1 MNPNLKYDIAIVF
14 FLLMSYN
21 KRKNFDDIIFM
32 FVGQPDVDCLND
44 ALCCFDGCANV
55 CQGAGPIQQP
65 AQPPTP
71 VRPAQGIDRWI
82 VFQVA

>member
-1 MNPNLKYDIAIVF
+1 
-14 FLLMSYN
+14 
-21 KRKNFDDIIFM
+21 M

-71 VRPAQGIDRWI
+71 VRPAPGIDRWI
-82 VFQVA
+82 VCQVA

>member
-1 MNPNLKYDIAIVF
+1 
-14 FLLMSYN
+14 
-21 KRKNFDDIIFM
+21 M

-82 VFQVA
+82 VFQVALPIKEYVYIRLAPGKDR